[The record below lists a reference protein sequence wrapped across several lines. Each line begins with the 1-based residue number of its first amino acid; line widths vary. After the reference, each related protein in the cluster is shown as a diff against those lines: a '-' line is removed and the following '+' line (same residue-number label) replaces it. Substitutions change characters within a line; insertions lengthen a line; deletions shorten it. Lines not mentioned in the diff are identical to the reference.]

1 MCPMR
6 QVAVYNLDAVLV
18 DSPEALAFL
27 GEDLLEQVEELFKV
41 RPGGRGNH
49 APPPAS
55 GPRRS
60 PPVSTPSTWA
70 GASMGDPL
78 V

>member
-41 RPGGRGNH
+41 RPGGEGEPRAAASIG
-49 APPPAS
+49 APALTS
-55 GPRRS
+55 C
-60 PPVSTPSTWA
+60 
-70 GASMGDPL
+70 
-78 V
+78 